1 MARAFLLAP
10 ASIESM
16 DAYINK
22 LLPAMKPK
30 HANNACKMWVQLIAS
45 THTTECVMSAPYFRT
60 ILEVVKQNVLDLVTD
75 CQGVRIVTEVCSSG
89 TFGELVK
96 SPNQFT

>member
-1 MARAFLLAP
+1 MARALQVAP

-22 LLPAMKPK
+22 LLPAMKHK
-30 HANNACKMWVQLIAS
+30 HANHACKMWVQLIAS

-60 ILEVVKQNVLDLVTD
+60 ILEAVKQNVLVLVMD
-75 CQGVRIVTEVCSSG
+75 RHAVRIVIEVCSSG

-96 SPNQFT
+96 SPNQFK